1 MLKLHIGNISD
12 KEKRMETKKLIDCC
26 EFISDG
32 DHLPP
37 PKSDSGVPFI
47 TISNITGQNKLSF
60 EDTMFVPESYYNG
73 LNENKKAKK
82 GDILYSVVGS
92 FGKPVYVDFDKQ
104 MVFQRHIA
112 ILRPKRN
119 VNARFIYYTMLNPQF
134 YKLVDKL
141 AIGCSQRTVTLD
153 TLRNI
158 EVNLPDKDIQD
169 KMVGI
174 LSLIDEKIDINN
186 NVNDNLEQQLM
197 LLYDYWFTQFDF
209 PDNDGNPYQTSG
221 GKMVWNDTLKRNIPE
236 NWKVQSVIS
245 NCLSSI
251 IKPGI
256 EIFNTKT
263 YLATADVK
271 GTSISTGTIVDY
283 DGRESRAN
291 MQPSINSVWFA
302 KMKNS
307 IKHLYLN
314 KEMQPIISSSILSTG
329 FCGLQCNEISFEY
342 IASYVS
348 NAYFE
353 IHKDMLAH
361 GATQEAVNNDDL
373 AGVHI
378 IIPEDTVLR
387 AYHETTQAIYAQ
399 ISKNVCENQELVKL
413 RDWLLPMLMNGQAT
427 ISD

>member
-1 MLKLHIGNISD
+1 
-12 KEKRMETKKLIDCC
+12 METKKLIDCC

-186 NVNDNLEQQLM
+186 NVNDNLEQQAKFI
-197 LLYDYWFTQFDF
+197 YDYWFTQFDF
-209 PDNDGNPYQTSG
+209 PDENGKPYCSSG
-221 GKMVWNDTLKRNIPE
+221 GKMVWNEQLKRNIPE

-271 GTSISTGTIVDY
+271 GTSISTGTTVDY

>member
-1 MLKLHIGNISD
+1 
-12 KEKRMETKKLIDCC
+12 METKKLIDCC

>member
-1 MLKLHIGNISD
+1 
-12 KEKRMETKKLIDCC
+12 METKKLIDCC

-82 GDILYSVVGS
+82 DDILYSVVGS

-134 YKLVDKL
+134 YKLVAKL

-186 NVNDNLEQQLM
+186 NVNDNLSAM
-197 LLYDYWFTQFDF
+197 AYDIYMHNFFSKKPNAKLKDILTEAEKSAIQVGEAKTSNGEYPFF
-209 PDNDGNPYQTSG
+209 TSG
-221 GKMVWNDTLKRNIPE
+221 ATILKWNEPFVDGRN
-236 NWKVQSVIS
+236 
-245 NCLSSI
+245 CFL
-251 IKPGI
+251 
-256 EIFNTKT
+256 NTGGN
-263 YLATADVK
+263 ADVK
-271 GTSISTGTIVDY
+271 FYVGKAAYSTDTWSVSAKSEMSDY
-283 DGRESRAN
+283 LYL
-291 MQPSINSVWFA
+291 MLF
-302 KMKNS
+302 S
-307 IKHLYLN
+307 IKPELDQKFFQGTGLKHLQKPLLKDRPIYVPEKLELEAFN
-314 KEMQPIISSSILSTG
+314 RQVIPMFDIISENT
-329 FCGLQCNEISFEY
+329 
-342 IASYVS
+342 
-348 NAYFE
+348 
-353 IHKDMLAH
+353 
-361 GATQEAVNNDDL
+361 
-373 AGVHI
+373 
-378 IIPEDTVLR
+378 R
-387 AYHETTQAIYAQ
+387 
-399 ISKNVCENQELVKL
+399 ENQQLTSL

>member
-1 MLKLHIGNISD
+1 
-12 KEKRMETKKLIDCC
+12 METKKLIDCC

-271 GTSISTGTIVDY
+271 GTSISTGTTVDY

-361 GATQEAVNNDDL
+361 GATQEAINNDDL